1 MTPPMYMRL
10 KDLFVAEGLPR
21 GLRSSGGNGAIP
33 GKTRTSS
40 SCSGLPAVPISPLT
54 SAATG
59 M

>member
-21 GLRSSGGNGAIP
+21 GLRSNGGNGAIP
-33 GKTRTSS
+33 AKIPISS
-40 SCSGLPAVPISPLT
+40 SYSGLQAVPISPLT
-54 SAATG
+54 SAETG

>member
-10 KDLFVAEGLPR
+10 KDLFMAEGLTA
-21 GLRSSGGNGAIP
+21 GLRSSGGNGATP
-33 GKTRTSS
+33 GKIPISS
-40 SCSGLPAVPISPLT
+40 SYSGLQAAPISPLT